1 MNQQTIEKLTV
12 TPKAE
17 AEDTRAAVVRR
28 ENFMIDIE
36 IMMIGMVMS
45 TCVCMVSGIL
55 YLHNE
60 MDGCFPFAGATTI
73 TKHVLLVRGMSY
85 VT

>member
-1 MNQQTIEKLTV
+1 
-12 TPKAE
+12 
-17 AEDTRAAVVRR
+17 
-28 ENFMIDIE
+28 MIDIE

>member
-1 MNQQTIEKLTV
+1 
-12 TPKAE
+12 
-17 AEDTRAAVVRR
+17 
-28 ENFMIDIE
+28 MIDIE

-60 MDGCFPFAGATTI
+60 MEMGAF
-73 TKHVLLVRGMSY
+73 LLLGRRQLQNTY
-85 VT
+85 FL

>member
-1 MNQQTIEKLTV
+1 V

-60 MDGCFPFAGATTI
+60 MEMGAF
-73 TKHVLLVRGMSY
+73 LLLGRRQLQNTY
-85 VT
+85 FL